1 MEKVSFA
8 VTIIK
13 NTNVHTMTFEFMDR
27 ESAIAGFKEILML
40 GIREFDIESG
50 LHTLYLP
57 SQITKVT
64 TSCADL
70 FAD

>member
-8 VTIIK
+8 VMIIK
-13 NTNVHTMTFEFMDR
+13 NTNVHTMTFEFGNKDT
-27 ESAIAGFKEILML
+27 AKFQLQKILSM
-40 GIREFDIESG
+40 GIREYDIESG